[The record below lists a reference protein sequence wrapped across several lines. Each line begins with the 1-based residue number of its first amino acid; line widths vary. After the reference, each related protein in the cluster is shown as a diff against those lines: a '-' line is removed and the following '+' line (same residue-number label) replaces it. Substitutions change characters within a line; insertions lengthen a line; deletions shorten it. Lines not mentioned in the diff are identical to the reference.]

1 MISNVVIKRLEY
13 TEKHKALISTEDY
26 VMTSLVPKKFRTGDK
41 KFNDF
46 DKFFHE
52 MQSIHK
58 AIHSAVTAEINNAII
73 RMESIPSSSTIRLE
87 FVKCGKSNCNN
98 CSENY
103 NYRFHGHGPFYYA
116 YYRDKENHGRLKK
129 KYIGGIDPRDSYVK
143 EFLSTLKNSDCN

>member
-1 MISNVVIKRLEY
+1 
-13 TEKHKALISTEDY
+13 
-26 VMTSLVPKKFRTGDK
+26 MTNFYPIKFRLGNK

-52 MQSIHK
+52 MQNIQNATRN
-58 AIHSAVTAEINNAII
+58 AISAEINNAII
-73 RMESIPSSSTIRLE
+73 RLESVRSNSTIRLE
-87 FVKCGKSNCNN
+87 FVKCGKSNCKR

-116 YYRDKENHGRLKK
+116 YYRDKESHGRLKK

-143 EFLSTLKNSDCN
+143 EFLSTLKNPSAIE